1 LGKPD
6 EFGRFNFTSNLLLMN
21 RLLRLCLL
29 FSGLFAAVSSYS
41 QTLYEM
47 RYSYTSDGVTDRLSA
62 FILRNDD
69 GTGLVRV
76 AYLNSEDNKNK
87 LVEMEMQESY
97 GQHEDGTED
106 SSQLVF
112 VGLNPRFIIGT
123 PDDEFLEDHFVFSF
137 NPDSGFYEPSFVFS
151 MPDDTST
158 QVGQLEE
165 VRFLNQ
171 EDLTQELVLQF
182 FTEQDVF
189 YKQLFET
196 STRGLSADDKQAQ
209 LHLVL
214 VANTEDKDIGKTC
227 VIDKDATYKTFSEI
241 AEFLEINF
249 KPTVIAGKE
258 FSKVNVDKAVSSVR
272 PGPNDIV
279 VFYYSGHG
287 FNEVDEQYQF
297 PYLDLRDKSFQKYGG
312 AYTMNVEAIYQ
323 KLRAKGARL
332 NLVISDCCNKDPTSG
347 ALVSSEGASTRT
359 SSIGWNKENC
369 QALFMSKQPMSIMMT
384 AAQKGELSAGNQFAF
399 LCSRQKGELSA
410 GNPSDGGIFTFIF
423 REQLEKALGPFTR
436 NPSWNNLVQSAKKE
450 TVNKARTTWCNKEKR
465 IVCVQNPVFK
475 ME

>member
-1 LGKPD
+1 
-6 EFGRFNFTSNLLLMN
+6 MN

-29 FSGLFAAVSSYS
+29 LTGLFIAVTTHS

-47 RYSYTSDGVTDRLSA
+47 RYSYTSEGVTDRLSA

-69 GTGLVRV
+69 GTGMVRV
-76 AYLNSEDNKNK
+76 AYQNRGDNKKK
-87 LVEMEMQESY
+87 LVEMVMQESY
-97 GQHEDGTED
+97 GQHEDGTDD
-106 SSQLVF
+106 SAQLVF
-112 VGLNPRFIIGT
+112 VGLDPHFIVGT
-123 PDDEFLEDHFVFSF
+123 PDDYFLEDHFVFTF
-137 NPDSGFYEPSFVFS
+137 NVDSGFYEPSFVFS

-158 QVGQLEE
+158 QVGQLDE

-171 EDLTQELVLQF
+171 EDLTRELVMEF
-182 FTEQDVF
+182 FTEEDDF

-196 STRGLSADDKQAQ
+196 STRELSPDDKMAQ

-214 VANTEDKDIGKTC
+214 VANTEDRDIGKTC

-287 FNEVDEQYQF
+287 FNEVDEPYQF

-312 AYTMNVEAIYQ
+312 PFTLNIESIYQ
-323 KLRAKGARL
+323 KLRSKGARL

-369 QALFMSKQPMSIMMT
+369 QALFMSKQPLSIMMT
-384 AAQKGELSAGNQFAF
+384 AA
-399 LCSRQKGELSA
+399 QKGELSA

-450 TVNKARTTWCNKEKR
+450 TVNKAKTTWCNKEKK

>member
-1 LGKPD
+1 
-6 EFGRFNFTSNLLLMN
+6 MN
-21 RLLRLCLL
+21 RLLRWCLI
-29 FSGLFAAVSSYS
+29 FSGLIAAVSSHS
-41 QTLYEM
+41 QTLYEI
-47 RYSYTSDGVTDRLSA
+47 RYSYTSEGETDRLKA

-76 AYLNSEDNKNK
+76 AYFNSEDNKNK
-87 LVEMEMQESY
+87 LVEMDMQESY
-97 GQHEDGTED
+97 GQDANGMED

-112 VGLNPRFIIGT
+112 VGLNPRFIIGM

-137 NPDSGFYEPSFVFS
+137 NPDSGFYEPSFVFT

-189 YKQLFET
+189 YKQLFAT
-196 STRGLSADDKQAQ
+196 TTRGLSADDKQAQ

-241 AEFLEINF
+241 AEFLEIKF
-249 KPTVIAGKE
+249 KPTVIAGKD
-258 FSKVNVDKAVSSVR
+258 FTKVNVDNAVSAVR

-287 FNEVDEQYQF
+287 FNDVDEQYQF
-297 PYLDLRDKSFQKYGG
+297 PYLDLRDKSFQKFGG
-312 AYTMNVEAIYQ
+312 AYTLNVETIYQ
-323 KLRAKGARL
+323 KLRSKGARL
-332 NLVISDCCNKDPTSG
+332 NLVISDCCNNDPTSG

-359 SSIGWNKENC
+359 SSIGWNMENC
-369 QALFMSKQPMSIMMT
+369 QALFMSKKPRSIIMT
-384 AAQKGELSAGNQFAF
+384 AAQKGQ
-399 LCSRQKGELSA
+399 LSA

-436 NPSWNNLVQSAKKE
+436 NPSWDNLVQSAKKE